1 MNWGFLFG
9 YKNVGNFTITTFM
22 DKDYEIRVIFEKNKY
37 CYTTHSNLTL
47 LIGEAKSYIVVNSN
61 LLRGF
66 FVLTAIIE
74 SLSIKNKK

>member
-1 MNWGFLFG
+1 
-9 YKNVGNFTITTFM
+9 M

-66 FVLTAIIE
+66 PKKTDII
-74 SLSIKNKK
+74 SKLNILN